1 MKKIKVG
8 DVVRVIPDSYFNLC
22 KGSMNNPSVW
32 KKSTG
37 FNDESVMLG
46 GRYVVM
52 DVHESLHGIFY
63 DLILDKNDPFRDDF
77 VILEEEVQDAPF
89 RVGDE
94 VLFRPKCSEQE
105 IRFLMNLTAFK
116 SLQNPNYLHEIKYIL
131 NDYYLFIDVG
141 ADSKYAFPMRWV
153 DFEKA

>member
-8 DVVRVIPDSYFNLC
+8 DVVCVFSDFYFNLS
-22 KGSMNNPSVW
+22 KGLMNNPSVW

-46 GRYVVM
+46 GRYVVK
-52 DVHESLHGIFY
+52 DVQESLHGIFY
-63 DLILDKNDPFRDDF
+63 DLILDKNAPFRDDY

-89 RVGDE
+89 RGGDE
-94 VLFRPKCSEQE
+94 VLFRPKCAEQE

-116 SLQNPNYLHEIKYIL
+116 SLQIPNYLHEI
-131 NDYYLFIDVG
+131 
-141 ADSKYAFPMRWV
+141 
-153 DFEKA
+153 

>member
-1 MKKIKVG
+1 MFFFFVG
-8 DVVRVIPDSYFNLC
+8 VVVCVFLVSFFFLC
-22 KGSMNNPSVW
+22 LGSMNNHSVW

-37 FNDESVMLG
+37 FNDESVL
-46 GRYVVM
+46 
-52 DVHESLHGIFY
+52 
-63 DLILDKNDPFRDDF
+63 
-77 VILEEEVQDAPF
+77 
-89 RVGDE
+89 VGDE